1 MQDLPIVDPHMHLW
15 DLEKLPYP
23 WLTAPRAIGI
33 TGDVSPIAKTY
44 LLDDYLRD
52 VAAEGGSWRVAKV
65 VHVEAGADPAAALAE
80 TRWLQ
85 SIADARQ
92 FPQAIVAH
100 AELNSPNAEAL
111 LAQHAANRNVCG
123 VRQILNWHADP
134 AKTYTARD
142 LLLDAD
148 WRKGF
153 ALLGKY
159 RLSFDLQIYP
169 AQMPEAARLAGRYPD
184 TPIILNHDG
193 MPADRDAAGLEAW
206 RSGMKALAQQPNVAV
221 KISGLAMLDWSWTVD
236 SIRPFV
242 LQTLE
247 LFGAQRCMFASN
259 FPVDR
264 LFGSF
269 ARTYAAY
276 ETLVAGC
283 SGDEKHALFAANAER
298 IYHI

>member
-1 MQDLPIVDPHMHLW
+1 MQALSIVDAHMHLW

-23 WLTAPRAIGI
+23 WLTPPRPVGI
-33 TGDVSPIAKTY
+33 AGDVSPIAKSY
-44 LLDDYLRD
+44 LLDDYFRD
-52 VAAEGGSWRVAKV
+52 VGTEGARFGVTKV
-65 VHVEAGADPAAALAE
+65 VHVEAGADPVAALAE

-85 SIADARQ
+85 SIANTRQ

-100 AELNSPNAEAL
+100 VELHSPRAEAL
-111 LAQHAANRNVCG
+111 LAEHAGNGNVRG

-134 AKTYTARD
+134 AKTYTPRD
-142 LLLDAD
+142 LLADAG
-148 WRKGF
+148 WHKGF
-153 ALLGKY
+153 ALLRNY

-169 AQMPEAARLAGRYPD
+169 SQMQAAARLASRYPD

-193 MPADRDAAGLEAW
+193 MPADRDAAGLEVW
-206 RSGMKALAQQPNVAV
+206 RSGMKALARQPNVAV
-221 KISGLAMLDWSWTVD
+221 KISGLAMLDWRWTVD

-247 LFGAQRCMFASN
+247 LFGTERCLFASN

-269 ARTYAAY
+269 AQTYIAY
-276 ETLVAGC
+276 EALVAGC
-283 SGDEKHALFAANAER
+283 SADEKRRLFAANAER
-298 IYHI
+298 IYRI